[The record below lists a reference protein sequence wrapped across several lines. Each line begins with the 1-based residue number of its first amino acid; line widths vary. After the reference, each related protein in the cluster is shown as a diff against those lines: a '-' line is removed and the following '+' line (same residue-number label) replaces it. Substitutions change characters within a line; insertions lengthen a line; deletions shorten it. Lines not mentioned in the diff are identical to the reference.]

1 MQNTTPAK
9 PVIFLSGEIKT
20 PPFGASARQDAG
32 NALRRLQE
40 GDSLSLPLSRKD
52 SDMKTEKRKQLEK
65 AGYAVFDDA
74 RDWLGFT
81 EEEKIL
87 SDMQIAAAR
96 ELERLRAE
104 QGVSQTELARRMGT
118 KQSTVSRTLRSP
130 QTASFD
136 WLFRALIALGAT
148 PRKIAACLA

>member
-1 MQNTTPAK
+1 
-9 PVIFLSGEIKT
+9 
-20 PPFGASARQDAG
+20 
-32 NALRRLQE
+32 
-40 GDSLSLPLSRKD
+40 
-52 SDMKTEKRKQLEK
+52 MKTEKRKQLEK
-65 AGYAVFDDA
+65 AGYPVFDDA

>member
-1 MQNTTPAK
+1 
-9 PVIFLSGEIKT
+9 
-20 PPFGASARQDAG
+20 
-32 NALRRLQE
+32 
-40 GDSLSLPLSRKD
+40 
-52 SDMKTEKRKQLEK
+52 MKTEKRKRLEK

-118 KQSTVSRTLRSP
+118 KQSTVRSP
-130 QTASFD
+130 QPSSCD

>member
-1 MQNTTPAK
+1 MENRRPAK

-20 PPFGASARQDAG
+20 SPFGASARQDAG
-32 NALRRLQE
+32 NALRR
-40 GDSLSLPLSRKD
+40 KD
-52 SDMKTEKRKQLEK
+52 SDMKTEKRKRLEK

>member
-20 PPFGASARQDAG
+20 PPFGASARPDAG
-32 NALRRLQE
+32 KALR
-40 GDSLSLPLSRKD
+40 RKD
-52 SDMKTEKRKQLEK
+52 SDMTTEKRKQLEK

>member
-1 MQNTTPAK
+1 
-9 PVIFLSGEIKT
+9 
-20 PPFGASARQDAG
+20 
-32 NALRRLQE
+32 
-40 GDSLSLPLSRKD
+40 
-52 SDMKTEKRKQLEK
+52 MKTEKRKRLEK

-81 EEEKIL
+81 EGEKIL

-130 QTASFD
+130 QTASFSPQTASFD

>member
-1 MQNTTPAK
+1 
-9 PVIFLSGEIKT
+9 
-20 PPFGASARQDAG
+20 
-32 NALRRLQE
+32 
-40 GDSLSLPLSRKD
+40 
-52 SDMKTEKRKQLEK
+52 MKTEKRKRLEK

-104 QGVSQTELARRMGT
+104 QGGAGWG
-118 KQSTVSRTLRSP
+118 RSSP
-130 QTASFD
+130 R
-136 WLFRALIALGAT
+136 FRARSVRRRPPPSTGSSA
-148 PRKIAACLA
+148 R

>member
-1 MQNTTPAK
+1 MQNPTPAK

-32 NALRRLQE
+32 NAFR
-40 GDSLSLPLSRKD
+40 RKD